1 MADNRSLVLFLCTE
15 NSARSI
21 LAEAICNQKFGD
33 RLEAFSAG
41 VAPKGEVHPLAL
53 ETIQANGLATEG
65 LQPKSWDEMTDRL
78 FDLVVTLC
86 DDARGKPCP
95 GIMGQAPQEHW
106 ILPDPPAAE
115 HPQGMFEAVYDALLE
130 AIGLLAYG
138 PDPSLTGRAA
148 EASRQLS
155 RRLIGDHA
163 WPAPPRR
170 ALAAI

>member
-41 VAPKGEVHPLAL
+41 VAPRGEVHPLTL
-53 ETIQANGLATEG
+53 ETLQANGLATEG
-65 LQPKSWDEMTDRL
+65 LQPKSWDDMADRM
-78 FDLVVTLC
+78 FDLVVTVC

-106 ILPDPPAAE
+106 IVPDPPSAE
-115 HPQGMFEAVYDALLE
+115 HPQGMFEAVFDALLE

-155 RRLIGDHA
+155 RRF
-163 WPAPPRR
+163 APR
-170 ALAAI
+170 AI